1 MIHGYWKQKKKK
13 EKETTLKK
21 EERNRLKIL
30 VQKIRKTYIYKIS
43 YR

>member
-1 MIHGYWKQKKKK
+1 MIHGYWKQKKK